1 MITLPWHRKAPS
13 AGRWPLYMPLL
24 SFGSEAWT
32 LRDSFSGLAIF
43 GQTGSG
49 KTSASGRTVALRM
62 LKAGYGGLVCCAKR
76 TEADL
81 WRRYL
86 KETGREADGRFFS
99 VDSDLRFN
107 FIDYESKTSTLDFLE
122 NLVNLLTDV
131 SSITKRSN
139 EGGNQ
144 AFWRDERKKLI
155 RNSISLLLLAERPI
169 EIRSLYNLI
178 ATSPRTAEQLKSSD
192 WRASS
197 YLYSLLAA
205 ANKLNAAHEEFALVE
220 NYFLVERLELHGGT
234 RGTIEAEF
242 TGTFDSLRRGKIG
255 QLFGITTNITPADIL
270 AGRIVVI
277 DVPTDTWREIGQLA
291 NVIWIQMFQRAVDRR
306 VYQAPHSRPVFL
318 WCDES
323 QKFCIEQDADFQSGA
338 RSKGIAAVRITQGLP
353 AYLDSFGR
361 DGRHKVDALLGSH
374 TTKFFHRNDCP
385 VTNEFAAKII
395 AKQTVYRPSLSSSA
409 SGGSAALNTSL
420 AQVEEECCQ
429 AKEFLGLKTGGPENK
444 LMCEAIIFQSGRLFN
459 GERWIVGEFSQR

>member
-1 MITLPWHRKAPS
+1 
-13 AGRWPLYMPLL
+13 
-24 SFGSEAWT
+24 
-32 LRDSFSGLAIF
+32 
-43 GQTGSG
+43 
-49 KTSASGRTVALRM
+49 
-62 LKAGYGGLVCCAKR
+62 
-76 TEADL
+76 
-81 WRRYL
+81 
-86 KETGREADGRFFS
+86 
-99 VDSDLRFN
+99 LRFN

-155 RNSISLLLLAERPI
+155 RNSINLLLLAERPI

-255 QLFGITTNITPADIL
+255 QLFGTTTNITPADIL

-277 DVPTDTWREIGQLA
+277 DVPTDTWREIGSWPTLSGFRYF
-291 NVIWIQMFQRAVDRR
+291 NVLWIGGFIRHLTVGRYFFGVTRAKN
-306 VYQAPHSRPVFL
+306 S
-318 WCDES
+318 
-323 QKFCIEQDADFQSGA
+323 
-338 RSKGIAAVRITQGLP
+338 
-353 AYLDSFGR
+353 
-361 DGRHKVDALLGSH
+361 
-374 TTKFFHRNDCP
+374 
-385 VTNEFAAKII
+385 
-395 AKQTVYRPSLSSSA
+395 
-409 SGGSAALNTSL
+409 ALNRMPTFSL
-420 AQVEEECCQ
+420 ARGQRELRLC
-429 AKEFLGLKTGGPENK
+429 ASHKDYRRISTAS
-444 LMCEAIIFQSGRLFN
+444 EAMVVIRLT
-459 GERWIVGEFSQR
+459 RCLDRIPRSFSIAMIAR